1 MGGDS
6 IGGKTVTAAEKIYEL
21 VKALPE
27 LEVGKVLMFVEALE
41 KQVEQHTVNPSSRPT
56 RTGTLASLR
65 GIAKRDGPPP
75 TDEALND
82 EYTDYLIQKYQ

>member
-1 MGGDS
+1 M
-6 IGGKTVTAAEKIYEL
+6 TAAEKIYEL

-27 LEVGKVLMFVEALE
+27 AEVGKVLVFVEALE
-41 KQVEQHTVNPSSRPT
+41 NKTDRPTLDQPPKPT

-75 TDEALND
+75 NDAGLND
-82 EYTDYLIQKYQ
+82 EYADYLIQKYQ

>member
-1 MGGDS
+1 MKGHS
-6 IGGKTVTAAEKIYEL
+6 IGGTTMTAAEKIYEL

-27 LEVGKVLMFVEALE
+27 AEVGKVLVFVEALE
-41 KQVEQHTVNPSSRPT
+41 KKVEPQTVNPSSRLT

>member
-1 MGGDS
+1 M
-6 IGGKTVTAAEKIYEL
+6 TAEK
-21 VKALPE
+21 
-27 LEVGKVLMFVEALE
+27 KVEP
-41 KQVEQHTVNPSSRPT
+41 QTVNLPSPPT

-75 TDEALND
+75 TDEVLND

>member
-1 MGGDS
+1 M
-6 IGGKTVTAAEKIYEL
+6 TAAEKIYEL

-27 LEVGKVLMFVEALE
+27 AEVGKVLVFVEALE
-41 KQVEQHTVNPSSRPT
+41 NKTDRPMVDQPPKTT